1 MNVFKPWPLVGL
13 VGQLQSGQLT
23 ATEAVGRSLD
33 RIQEV
38 EGGVAAWVVVDAE
51 RAVRDAA
58 AADRIPLSER
68 GPLHGV
74 PVGVKDIIDVGGLP
88 TRCGSALRPHHVAA
102 SDASLVQ
109 KLRGLGAIVM
119 GKTVTTEFAY
129 FTPGPTSNPSNA
141 RHTPGGSSSGSAAA
155 VAAGMVP
162 LAVGSQTA
170 ASVARPAAY
179 CGVAAHVT
187 APGDYPHAGITG
199 LSGTLDA
206 VGFFAAGVE
215 DLGLVDRVCR
225 NASPESGARLQVR
238 MWQPG
243 SSFEV
248 ADDMASTLESAGVL
262 LEGSGLE
269 VLELDFDFQA
279 EELVDAHMTVMA
291 YESVRLRWEEAQ
303 RPEALSDPLQLLF
316 SRGKAIDERRYSAA
330 LESITQQRAR
340 LRSELQGALVLAP
353 AAQSHAP
360 VGLEST
366 GNPLLSRPWQALG
379 LPAVVVPGAHG
390 RTGMP
395 LGHQFVG
402 FPGQEASLFAAG
414 NRLESLRGF

>member
-1 MNVFKPWPLVGL
+1 MNVFGPWPLLGL
-13 VGQLQSGQLT
+13 IEQLQSGQVS
-23 ATEAVGRSLD
+23 ATDAVGKSLD
-33 RIQEV
+33 RIHEV
-38 EGGVAAWVVVDAE
+38 EDVVSAWVRVDADG
-51 RAVRDAA
+51 ALRDAA
-58 AADRIPLSER
+58 ALDRIPPSER
-68 GPLHGV
+68 KPLHGV
-74 PVGVKDIIDVGGLP
+74 PIGVKDIIDVAGLP
-88 TRCGSALRPHHVAA
+88 TRCGSILRQHHVAA
-102 SDASLVQ
+102 SDASLVR
-109 KLRGLGAIVM
+109 KLRTLGAIVM

-129 FTPGPTSNPSNA
+129 FSPGPTSNPSDA

-162 LAVGSQTA
+162 LALGSQTA

-199 LSGTLDA
+199 LSSTLDA
-206 VGFFAAGVE
+206 VGFFTAGIE
-215 DLGLVDRVCR
+215 DLRVVDRVGR
-225 NASPESGARLQVR
+225 GPAPVQAAPLQVR

-248 ADDMASTLESAGVL
+248 ADDMASTLESAGEML
-262 LEGSGLE
+262 KRSGLE
-269 VLELDFDFQA
+269 VRPLNFDVQA

-291 YESVRLRWEEAQ
+291 YESVRLRSEEAQ
-303 RPEALSDPLQLLF
+303 HPESLSEPLRLLF
-316 SRGKAIDERRYSAA
+316 RRGRTIEERAYISA
-330 LESITQQRAR
+330 LESIRELKSG

-379 LPAVVVPGAHG
+379 LPTVVVPGARG
-390 RTGMP
+390 QSGMP

-402 FPGQEASLFAAG
+402 FPGQEGSLFAAG
-414 NRLESLRGF
+414 TRLESLWGI